1 MEREFQ
7 SLYSGEELS
16 PLRLQYKD
24 YSEWQNSTE
33 QQEKRKEQEL
43 YWLNQFNGE
52 IPILNLPID
61 YVRPVIQSYDGA
73 TVRFA
78 LSKNETD
85 NIKEFAEKNG
95 LTLYMSILSVFTI
108 LLSKLSCQEDIIIG
122 TPIAGRNHADLE
134 QIVGMFVNTL
144 AIRIKIIE
152 KTILKIFLKQL
163 KQNCLNAFENQ
174 DFQFDD
180 LVEKLVIKRD
190 SSRNPL
196 FNVMLNLFNQKDN
209 IDKQSEYKN
218 DELYKVLGKS
228 KFDLTLFVNSY
239 DEFLEMNFIYN
250 VKLFKEDTIIQF
262 TKYFKEIIKQ
272 LTEKI
277 DSPLS
282 EIYLVSDKDNMSLA
296 NNLSVS
302 LD

>member
-1 MEREFQ
+1 
-7 SLYSGEELS
+7 
-16 PLRLQYKD
+16 
-24 YSEWQNSTE
+24 
-33 QQEKRKEQEL
+33 
-43 YWLNQFNGE
+43 
-52 IPILNLPID
+52 
-61 YVRPVIQSYDGA
+61 
-73 TVRFA
+73 
-78 LSKNETD
+78 
-85 NIKEFAEKNG
+85 
-95 LTLYMSILSVFTI
+95 
-108 LLSKLSCQEDIIIG
+108 
-122 TPIAGRNHADLE
+122 
-134 QIVGMFVNTL
+134 
-144 AIRIKIIE
+144 
-152 KTILKIFLKQL
+152 
-163 KQNCLNAFENQ
+163 
-174 DFQFDD
+174 
-180 LVEKLVIKRD
+180 
-190 SSRNPL
+190 
-196 FNVMLNLFNQKDN
+196 MLNLFNQKDN